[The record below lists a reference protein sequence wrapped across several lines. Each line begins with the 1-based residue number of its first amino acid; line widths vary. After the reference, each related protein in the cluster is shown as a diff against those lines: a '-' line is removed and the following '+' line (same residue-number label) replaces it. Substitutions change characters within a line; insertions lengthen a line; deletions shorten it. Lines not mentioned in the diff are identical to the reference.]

1 MMQSVSFPD
10 LQPDTPDQ
18 APPASRLIYLTMK
31 ITADHLFGLG
41 SPQNGLQVLEGLF
54 RLQSNRFSYQFT
66 QIVPIGSQPAG
77 LVVAYPGKLMKSLE
91 LPMALHLF
99 KIKGVKEFVQ
109 FMMRAIPLASVE
121 EAEDDEYFISN
132 LAVSPEKQG
141 KGLGSHIL
149 AQVEKKAVTLG
160 FKKISL
166 TVDVD
171 NERARRLYER
181 NGFTVVKKVC
191 IESFRRRIG
200 YTGFFR
206 MRKEL
211 A

>member
-1 MMQSVSFPD
+1 MMQSVSFPN
-10 LQPDTPDQ
+10 LQPATPDQ
-18 APPASRLIYLTMK
+18 ALPASRLIYLTMK
-31 ITADHLFGLG
+31 TTADHLFGMD
-41 SPQNGLQVLEGLF
+41 SPQQGLQVLESLF
-54 RLQSNRFSYQFT
+54 RMKSNRFSYQFT
-66 QIVPIGSQPAG
+66 QIVMIENLLAG

-91 LPMALHLF
+91 LPMAWHLF
-99 KIKGVKEFVQ
+99 KIRGLKGFLQ
-109 FMMRAIPLASVE
+109 FFARAIPLASVK

-132 LAVSPEKQG
+132 LAVSPLKQG

-166 TVDVD
+166 TVDID

-181 NGFTVVKKVC
+181 NGFTIVKKVC
-191 IESFRRRIG
+191 IESLSRRIG